1 MVFVVLINGLTYLQV
16 MCRKHNQRTSEHGVY
31 VDLDLADLCFL
42 VMLK

>member
-31 VDLDLADLCFL
+31 VDLADLCFL